1 MANPI
6 SPPNTNQSSQHPE
19 DSRYLITA
27 LEDALLAVNRPDARR
42 IVKDSCSVTSPIS
55 CLETLIIPTLDEI
68 GKRWER
74 GEVAL
79 SQVYMSGRF
88 CEEIV
93 DQMLPKGHSDRKNQP
108 KIAVVV
114 LEDHHSLGK
123 RILYSVLRA
132 SGFEV
137 IDYGIGISVETLVEN
152 VTRDKIQILLIST
165 LMLPA
170 ALRTKDAIKQ
180 IKDRQPQTKV
190 IVGGAPFRFDTELWR
205 EVQAD
210 AMGHTATDTIEI
222 INTLVEEM
230 A

>member
-1 MANPI
+1 MTSPSIDVSNPDQTD
-6 SPPNTNQSSQHPE
+6 PRE
-19 DSRYLITA
+19 RITA
-27 LEDALLAVNRPDARR
+27 LEDALLAVNRTDAKR
-42 IVKDSCSVTSPIS
+42 IVKESCSVSTPIS
-55 CLETLIIPTLDEI
+55 CLETLVIPALEDI

-93 DQMLPKGHSDRKNQP
+93 DMMLPPGHPERKNQP
-108 KIAVVV
+108 KIAVAV

-132 SGFEV
+132 SGYEV
-137 IDYGIGISVETLVEN
+137 IDYGAGVPGDILVEK
-152 VTRDKIQILLIST
+152 VTRDNIRILLIST

-170 ALRTKDAIKQ
+170 ALRAKEVIARIKNLHPDTKI
-180 IKDRQPQTKV
+180 I
-190 IVGGAPFRFDTELWR
+190 IGGAPFRFDPNLWK

-210 AMGHTATDTIEI
+210 AMGGTASDTVNI
-222 INTLVEEM
+222 IHGFIREM
-230 A
+230 SQ